1 VNELTKIISVRVP
14 DDVSEED
21 IIRWVLEGLARRMA
35 KRLALK
41 YLEEGV
47 DMDLEKALKDFEETR
62 IEVWRELEREYRG
75 IGIL

>member
-1 VNELTKIISVRVP
+1 MVKIVSVRVP

-35 KRLALK
+35 KRFALK

-47 DMDLEKALKDFEETR
+47 DIDLEKALKDFEETR
-62 IEVWRELEREYRG
+62 SEVWRELEREYRKM
-75 IGIL
+75 GIL

>member
-1 VNELTKIISVRVP
+1 VRGMVKIVSVRVP

-21 IIRWVLEGLARRMA
+21 VVRWVLEGLARRMA

-47 DMDLEKALKDFEETR
+47 DIDLEKALKDFEETR
-62 IEVWRELEREYRG
+62 SEVWRELEKEYKRM
-75 IGIL
+75 GIL

>member
-1 VNELTKIISVRVP
+1 MVKIVSVRVP

-21 IIRWVLEGLARRMA
+21 VVRWVLEGLARRMA

-47 DMDLEKALKDFEETR
+47 DIDLEKALKDFEETR
-62 IEVWRELEREYRG
+62 IEVWRELEKEYKRM
-75 IGIL
+75 GIL

>member
-1 VNELTKIISVRVP
+1 MVKIVSVRVP

-21 IIRWVLEGLARRMA
+21 VVQWVLEGLARRMA

-47 DMDLEKALKDFEETR
+47 DIDLEKALKDFEETR
-62 IEVWRELEREYRG
+62 IEVWRELEKEYKRM
-75 IGIL
+75 GIL

>member
-1 VNELTKIISVRVP
+1 MVKIVSVRVP

-21 IIRWVLEGLARRMA
+21 VIRWVLEGLARRMA

-47 DMDLEKALKDFEETR
+47 DIDLEEAVKSFEETR
-62 IEVWRELEREYRG
+62 SEVWRELEREYRKMS
-75 IGIL
+75 IL

>member
-1 VNELTKIISVRVP
+1 MVKIVSVRVP

-21 IIRWVLEGLARRMA
+21 VVQWVLEGLARRMA

-47 DMDLEKALKDFEETR
+47 DIDLEEAVKSFEETR
-62 IEVWRELEREYRG
+62 SEVWKELEREYRKM
-75 IGIL
+75 GIL

>member
-1 VNELTKIISVRVP
+1 MRGMVKIVSVRVP

-21 IIRWVLEGLARRMA
+21 VIRWVLEGLARRMA

-47 DMDLEKALKDFEETR
+47 DIDLEEAVKSFEETR
-62 IEVWRELEREYRG
+62 SEVWRELEREYRKMS
-75 IGIL
+75 IL

>member
-1 VNELTKIISVRVP
+1 MVKIVSVRVP

-47 DMDLEKALKDFEETR
+47 DIDLEKALKDFEETR
-62 IEVWRELEREYRG
+62 SEVWRELEREYRKMS
-75 IGIL
+75 IL

>member
-41 YLEEGV
+41 CLEEGV

-62 IEVWRELEREYRG
+62 IEVWGELEREYRG

>member
-1 VNELTKIISVRVP
+1 MVKIVSVRVP

-21 IIRWVLEGLARRMA
+21 VVRWVLEGLARRMA

-47 DMDLEKALKDFEETR
+47 DIDLEKALKDFEETR
-62 IEVWRELEREYRG
+62 SEVWRELEKEYKRM
-75 IGIL
+75 GIL

>member
-1 VNELTKIISVRVP
+1 VRGMVKIVSVRVP

-21 IIRWVLEGLARRMA
+21 VIRWVLEGLARRMA

-47 DMDLEKALKDFEETR
+47 DIDLEEAVKSFEETR
-62 IEVWRELEREYRG
+62 SEVWRELEREYRKM
-75 IGIL
+75 GIL

>member
-1 VNELTKIISVRVP
+1 MVKIVSVRVP

-21 IIRWVLEGLARRMA
+21 VIRWVLEGLARRMA

-47 DMDLEKALKDFEETR
+47 DIDLEEAVKSFEETR
-62 IEVWRELEREYRG
+62 SEVWRELEREYRKM
-75 IGIL
+75 GIL

>member
-1 VNELTKIISVRVP
+1 VRGMVKIVSVRVP

-47 DMDLEKALKDFEETR
+47 DIDLEEAVKSFEETR
-62 IEVWRELEREYRG
+62 SEVWRELEKEYRRM
-75 IGIL
+75 GIL

>member
-1 VNELTKIISVRVP
+1 MVKIVSVRVP

-21 IIRWVLEGLARRMA
+21 VVRWVLEGLARRMA

-47 DMDLEKALKDFEETR
+47 DIDLEEAVKSFEETR
-62 IEVWRELEREYRG
+62 SEVWRELEREYRKM
-75 IGIL
+75 GIL

>member
-14 DDVSEED
+14 PDVSEED

-35 KRLALK
+35 KRLTLK

-47 DMDLEKALKDFEETR
+47 DIDLEEAVKSFEETR
-62 IEVWRELEREYRG
+62 SEVWKELEREYRKM
-75 IGIL
+75 GIL

>member
-1 VNELTKIISVRVP
+1 MVKIVSVRVP

-21 IIRWVLEGLARRMA
+21 VVRWVLEGLARRMA

-47 DMDLEKALKDFEETR
+47 DIDLEEAVKSFEETR
-62 IEVWRELEREYRG
+62 SEVWRELEKEYRRM
-75 IGIL
+75 GIL

>member
-1 VNELTKIISVRVP
+1 MRGMVKIVSVRVP

-21 IIRWVLEGLARRMA
+21 VVRWVLEGLARRMA

-47 DMDLEKALKDFEETR
+47 DIDLEKALKDFEETR
-62 IEVWRELEREYRG
+62 SEVWRELEKEYKRMC
-75 IGIL
+75 IL

>member
-35 KRLALK
+35 KRLTLK

-47 DMDLEKALKDFEETR
+47 DIDLEEAVKSFEETR
-62 IEVWRELEREYRG
+62 SEVWKELEREYRKM
-75 IGIL
+75 GIL

>member
-1 VNELTKIISVRVP
+1 VRGMVKIVSVRVP

-21 IIRWVLEGLARRMA
+21 VVRWVLEGLARRMA

-47 DMDLEKALKDFEETR
+47 DIDLEEAVKSFEETR
-62 IEVWRELEREYRG
+62 SEVWRELEREYRKM
-75 IGIL
+75 GIL

>member
-1 VNELTKIISVRVP
+1 MVKIISIKVP

-21 IIRWVLEGLARRMA
+21 VVRWVLEGLARRMA
-35 KRLALK
+35 KRFALK

-62 IEVWRELEREYRG
+62 IEVWRELEREYRRM
-75 IGIL
+75 GIL

>member
-1 VNELTKIISVRVP
+1 MRGMVKIVSVRVP

-21 IIRWVLEGLARRMA
+21 VVQWVLEGLARRMA

-47 DMDLEKALKDFEETR
+47 DIDLEKALKDFEETR
-62 IEVWRELEREYRG
+62 IEVWRELEKEYKRM
-75 IGIL
+75 GIL